1 MTFSLAR
8 FSELLHDM
16 QSFSSQG
23 IRPGLERVTRLLSR
37 LGSPQNGFPAIHV
50 LGTNGKGSTAAT
62 LESICEAAGLRT
74 ALYTSPHLS
83 SLRERIRVGR
93 KHVGIAVWR
102 DAFRR
107 VTEATESEKLPDS
120 ARPTFFENLT
130 ALAFLII
137 NESGVDVAIMEAG
150 MGGRYDATSACR
162 AAATV
167 ITPIGMDHMEYLGG
181 TLQAIAGE
189 KFAAIRRGV
198 PAFYAGDDDGLS
210 AQFALRCESVGA
222 PSFLLSCMARPRDIR
237 CTLGGTAFDYVPL
250 DASAQPTLRLQIPLI
265 GAHQAYNASNAI
277 TALLGLRSTT
287 PLFERISEAHIR
299 QGLASVDWPGRMEI
313 LRRGPDGPIIL
324 LDGAHNEHGFAALA
338 RSLSML
344 TESAQIS
351 GIGSVVFAVMKDKDL
366 TGIARLLKGLRAPV
380 FPTQLAMARA
390 RPASELAALLR
401 ESGCDTRGAWD
412 DPASALEAAHAAT
425 EPGQLIV
432 CCGSLF
438 LVGAMREMLSSV

>member
-137 NESGVDVAIMEAG
+137 N
-150 MGGRYDATSACR
+150 
-162 AAATV
+162 
-167 ITPIGMDHMEYLGG
+167 
-181 TLQAIAGE
+181 
-189 KFAAIRRGV
+189 
-198 PAFYAGDDDGLS
+198 
-210 AQFALRCESVGA
+210 
-222 PSFLLSCMARPRDIR
+222 
-237 CTLGGTAFDYVPL
+237 
-250 DASAQPTLRLQIPLI
+250 
-265 GAHQAYNASNAI
+265 
-277 TALLGLRSTT
+277 
-287 PLFERISEAHIR
+287 
-299 QGLASVDWPGRMEI
+299 
-313 LRRGPDGPIIL
+313 
-324 LDGAHNEHGFAALA
+324 
-338 RSLSML
+338 
-344 TESAQIS
+344 
-351 GIGSVVFAVMKDKDL
+351 
-366 TGIARLLKGLRAPV
+366 
-380 FPTQLAMARA
+380 
-390 RPASELAALLR
+390 
-401 ESGCDTRGAWD
+401 
-412 DPASALEAAHAAT
+412 
-425 EPGQLIV
+425 
-432 CCGSLF
+432 
-438 LVGAMREMLSSV
+438 